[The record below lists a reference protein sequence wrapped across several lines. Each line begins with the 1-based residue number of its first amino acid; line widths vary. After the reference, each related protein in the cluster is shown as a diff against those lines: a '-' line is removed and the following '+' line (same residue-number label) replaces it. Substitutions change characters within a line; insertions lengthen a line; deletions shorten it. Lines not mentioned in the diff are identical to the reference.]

1 MNNEK
6 IFVVLIEVGEQP
18 KLVEVEN
25 TLERFQQMVG
35 GYIEPVYFSRKL
47 QELGINVIVDEEGVL
62 KNKIPSAIMVDGD
75 RMQVLQGSVVLV
87 GTNGEDFGGLTKEQI
102 EILSNEVLRFGDVE
116 IDVKQDGEVLGTID
130 VTTIIA

>member
-25 TLERFQQMVG
+25 TLEIFQQMVG
-35 GYIEPVYFSRKL
+35 GYIELVYFGTRL

-62 KNKIPSAIMVDGD
+62 KNKIPSTIMVDGD
-75 RMQVLQGSVVLV
+75 RMQVLQGSVILA

-102 EILSNEVLRFGDVE
+102 EILSNEVLRYGDVE

>member
-75 RMQVLQGSVVLV
+75 RMQVLQGSVVLA

-102 EILSNEVLRFGDVE
+102 EILSNEVLRFGDIE

>member
-6 IFVVLIEVGEQP
+6 ILVVLVEVGEQP
-18 KLVEVEN
+18 KLVEVEK
-25 TLERFQQMVG
+25 TLENFQQMVG

-47 QELGINVIVDEEGVL
+47 QKLGINVIVDEEGVL
-62 KNKIPSAIMVDGD
+62 KNRMPSAIMVDGD
-75 RMQVLQGSVVLV
+75 RMQVLQGNVILT

-102 EILSNEVLRFGDVE
+102 EILSNEVLRFGEVE
-116 IDVKQDGEVLGTID
+116 IDVKQDGEVLGTVD